1 MFPIVERRMCKGRH
15 EMQSLQGNS
24 EMLELETREKLI
36 KEYDKLR
43 LRKKSFSLKSYTPW
57 GQKRVE

>member
-1 MFPIVERRMCKGRH
+1 
-15 EMQSLQGNS
+15 MQSLQGKG

-36 KEYDKLR
+36 EEYDKLR
-43 LRKKSFSLKSYTPW
+43 LRKKSSSLKSYTPW